1 MMKRKS
7 DNWEF
12 SWVGAQSL
20 AEVQEALPNKMQ
32 LLRNPAKSNKA
43 YFWRKIT
50 KVSSWLKSELTFCD
64 FSPKISLFDLAK
76 NM

>member
-32 LLRNPAKSNKA
+32 LLHVQPNRIN
-43 YFWRKIT
+43 
-50 KVSSWLKSELTFCD
+50 
-64 FSPKISLFDLAK
+64 LFFLAK
-76 NM
+76 NHKS